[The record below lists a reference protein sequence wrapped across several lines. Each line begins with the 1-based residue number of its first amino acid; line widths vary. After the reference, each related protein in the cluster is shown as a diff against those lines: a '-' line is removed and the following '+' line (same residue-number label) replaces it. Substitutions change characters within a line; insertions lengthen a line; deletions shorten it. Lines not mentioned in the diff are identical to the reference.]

1 MEMLLQKTNLTL
13 KICMIYLKT
22 QIRTD
27 LFLCLFLGL
36 LQYYLEEND
45 HTLIKNAT
53 SELYHNLS
61 YSTLSGA
68 RDFRFEEVSK
78 LTAKLSFLL
87 KRAAIRNNHLREIEN
102 EKLAQKNK

>member
-53 SELYHNLS
+53 SERYYNLS
-61 YSTLSGA
+61 YSTLRGA
-68 RDFRFEEVSK
+68 RDFRFDEVSEF
-78 LTAKLSFLL
+78 TAKLSFLFAK
-87 KRAAIRNNHLREIEN
+87 KRKYKIPGR
-102 EKLAQKNK
+102 